1 MPLLPLSLGL
11 ILGILLSFVSVR
23 NPDVTGLTLMAL
35 FTVTMLSLV
44 VNRLFKIAAI
54 PKIIPMAAF
63 SIFFVLIGF
72 CKLELQKVSL
82 ASPEELTERINFGTV
97 FKSKISESGYQ
108 TIHLSLEKSVHRNKQ
123 IGVSGN
129 IILTLDTLEGKYG
142 LGDFVAFK
150 TAIEPFRNETNPGS
164 FDAEYYYGTHHYA
177 GRAFI
182 PSNCISK
189 IGSRNNLT
197 IFFSKWQDEIGQKMK
212 SWLPES
218 VSGIG
223 VALLLGNK
231 ADIDQEV
238 LDSFSNTGAMHVLAV
253 SGLHVGIILII
264 FQTILGF
271 FSRWISKKQAILFS
285 VILIWGFG
293 LLSGA
298 SPSVIRAVVMFSIL
312 ALGQLLSRKNNGMN
326 NLILSAVI
334 LLMYDPYYL
343 FDIGFQLSY
352 VALIGILLFQNPI
365 YKLIPIKQKW
375 LDWIWKGS
383 AVGIAAT
390 IATTPF
396 MLYWFHQF
404 PNYFLI
410 SNIVV
415 MLLGFIVL
423 LFLIILIFTA
433 WIPYFNS
440 LVIFLTAISLQGL
453 IIGIQFVD
461 QIPGGVSGG
470 FELNFIQ
477 FLILGILIAYSFH
490 KLLIKQLFPKIALVG
505 LAFCLLFISWKR
517 EMKFEKNELQVF
529 SGKAFCGMI
538 QYKGRLITFAED
550 IPRNKQ
556 LLQTLKNAVRES
568 GLNLSKSLVLKS
580 GNRIYLDGRKISF
593 TRQNNGWKFSI
604 DETEFNYLIRGTP
617 EKDHPKELLSQHLQ
631 HYLYKDEKIKP
642 FCIAIRN

>member
-11 ILGILLSFVSVR
+11 ILGILLSFVSDR
-23 NPDVTGLTLMAL
+23 NPDVIGLTMMVL
-35 FTVTMLSLV
+35 FTITMLLLLIH
-44 VNRLFKIAAI
+44 RLFRIPVF
-54 PKIIPMAAF
+54 PKIIPVIAF
-63 SIFFVLIGF
+63 SLFFVLIGF
-72 CKLELQKVSL
+72 CKLELQKESL
-82 ASPEELTERINFGTV
+82 AGPEELSDRVNFGTV

-108 TIHLSLEKSVHRNKQ
+108 TIHLSLEKSVYQNKQ
-123 IGVSGN
+123 VPNRGN
-129 IILTLDTLEGKYG
+129 IILTLDTLEEKYE

-150 TAIEPFRNETNPGS
+150 TAVEPFRNETNPGS
-164 FDAEYYYGTHHYA
+164 FDAEYYYGTHHYT

-182 PSNCISK
+182 ASNCISK
-189 IGSRNNLT
+189 VGSRNNLT
-197 IFFSKWQDEIGQKMK
+197 IFFSKWQDEIGKKMK

-312 ALGQLLSRKNNGMN
+312 ALGQLLSRKNNGLN

-352 VALIGILLFQNPI
+352 VALVGILLFQNPI

-375 LDWIWKGS
+375 LDWLWKGS

-404 PNYFLI
+404 PNYFLF

-440 LVIFLTAISLQGL
+440 LIIFLTAISLQGL

-461 QIPGGVSGG
+461 RIPGGVSGG
-470 FELNFIQ
+470 FELDFIQ
-477 FLILGILIAYSFH
+477 FLVLGTLIGYCFH
-490 KLLIKQLFPKIALVG
+490 TLLIKQLFPKIALIG
-505 LAFCLLFISWKR
+505 LAVCLLFISWKR
-517 EMKFEKNELQVF
+517 EVKFEKNELQVF
-529 SGKAFCGMI
+529 SGKFFCGTI
-538 QYKGRLITFAED
+538 QYKGRFITFAEA
-550 IPRNKQ
+550 IPKNKQ
-556 LLQTLKNAVRES
+556 ILQTLKNAVRES
-568 GLNLSKSLVLKS
+568 GLNLSKSIILKS
-580 GNRIYLDGRKISF
+580 GNRIYLDDRKISF
-593 TRQNNGWKFSI
+593 TKQKDGWKFSI
-604 DETEFNYLIRGTP
+604 DQMEFNYLMRGTP
-617 EKDHPKELLSQHLQ
+617 GKAQPKELLSQRLQ
-631 HYLYKDEKIKP
+631 HYLYKNERIKP
-642 FCIAIRN
+642 FCITLRN

>member
-11 ILGILLSFVSVR
+11 ILGILLSFVSGR
-23 NPDVTGLTLMAL
+23 NPDGIGLTMMVL
-35 FTVTMLSLV
+35 FTITMLLLL
-44 VNRLFKIAAI
+44 VNRLFKITLF
-54 PKIIPMAAF
+54 PKIIPVIAF
-63 SIFFVLIGF
+63 SLFFALIGF
-72 CKLELQKVSL
+72 CKLELQKKSL
-82 ASPEELTERINFGTV
+82 STPEELTELVNFGTV

-123 IGVSGN
+123 IPIRGN

-150 TAIEPFRNETNPGS
+150 TTVESFRNETNPGS
-164 FDAEYYYGTHHYA
+164 FDAEYYYGTHHYV

-182 PSNCISK
+182 PSNWISK
-189 IGSRNNLT
+189 IGSRKNLA
-197 IFFSKWQDEIGQKMK
+197 IFFSKWQDEIGRKMK

-218 VSGIG
+218 VAGIG

-264 FQTILGF
+264 FQYILGF
-271 FSRWISKKQAILFS
+271 FSRWISKKQAVLFS
-285 VILIWGFG
+285 VVLIWGFG

-312 ALGQLLSRKNNGMN
+312 ALGQLLSRKNTGMN
-326 NLILSAVI
+326 NLILSAII

-365 YKLIPIKQKW
+365 YKLISIKQKW

-440 LVIFLTAISLQGL
+440 LIIFLTVISLQGL

-477 FLILGILIAYSFH
+477 FMTLGIFIGYSFH
-490 KLLIKQLFPKIALVG
+490 TLLIRQLFPKMALIG
-505 LAFCLLFISWKR
+505 LAVCLLFISWKR
-517 EMKFEKNELQVF
+517 EVKFEKNELRVF
-529 SGKAFCGMI
+529 SGKAFCGTI

-556 LLQTLKNAVRES
+556 ILQTLKNAVHES
-568 GLNLSKSLVLKS
+568 GLNLSKSIILKS
-580 GNRIYLDGRKISF
+580 DNRIYLDGREISF
-593 TRQNNGWKFSI
+593 TKQKNGWKFKI
-604 DETEFNYLIRGTP
+604 GKKEFSYLLKGNP
-617 EKDHPKELLSQHLQ
+617 GKSHNKALLSQRLQ
-631 HYLYKDEKIKP
+631 HYLYGDERIEP
-642 FCIAIRN
+642 FCVPI

>member
-1 MPLLPLSLGL
+1 MPLLPISLGL
-11 ILGILLSFVSVR
+11 ILGILFSFVSVG
-23 NPDVTGLTLMAL
+23 NSDISGLTITAV
-35 FTVTMLSLV
+35 FILSLLV
-44 VNRLFKIAAI
+44 LVFNYLFKSDSFPKSI
-54 PKIIPMAAF
+54 PVLAF
-63 SIFFVLIGF
+63 SFFFMLIGF
-72 CKLELQKVSL
+72 CKLELAKESNSNPQELSNKV
-82 ASPEELTERINFGTV
+82 NFGTV

-108 TIHLSLEKSVHRNKQ
+108 TIHLSLEKSTNGNKQ
-123 IGVSGN
+123 IASQGS
-129 IILTLDTLEGKYG
+129 IILTLDTLEEKYAI
-142 LGDFVAFK
+142 GDFVAFK
-150 TAIEPFRNETNPGS
+150 TEITVFRNETNPGS
-164 FDAEYYYGTHHYA
+164 FDAEYYYGTHHYI

-182 PSNCISK
+182 SSNCISK
-189 IGSRNNLT
+189 IGSRENLS
-197 IFFSKWQDEIGQKMK
+197 IFFSKWQDQIGNKLK

-218 VSGIG
+218 VAGIG

-264 FQTILGF
+264 FQYILGF

-312 ALGQLLSRKNNGMN
+312 ALGQILSRKNNGMN
-326 NLILSAVI
+326 NLILSAIV

-352 VALIGILLFQNPI
+352 VALIGIILFQTPI
-365 YKLIPIKQKW
+365 YRLILVKQKW
-375 LDWIWKGS
+375 LDWLWKGS
-383 AVGIAAT
+383 AIGIAAT

-404 PNYFLI
+404 PNYFLL

-433 WIPYFNS
+433 WIPYLNG
-440 LVIFLTAISLQGL
+440 LVIFLTAISLQAL
-453 IIGIQFVD
+453 VIGIHYVN

-477 FLILGILIAYSFH
+477 FLIIGALIGYCSH
-490 KLLIKQLFPKIALVG
+490 KLLIKQTIPKVALIG
-505 LAFCLLFISWKR
+505 LSLCLLFISWKR
-517 EMKFEKNELQVF
+517 EVKFDKDQLQIF
-529 SGKAFCGMI
+529 SSKSFCGMI
-538 QYKGRLITFAED
+538 QYKGKLITFAENT
-550 IPRNKQ
+550 PKNKQ
-556 LLQTLKNAVRES
+556 ILQTLKNAVRDS
-568 GLNLSKSLVLKS
+568 GLNLNEFILLES
-580 GNRIYLDGRKISF
+580 GNNLHLGEQEVLF
-593 TRQNNGWKFSI
+593 TEEKNGWALKIDTLKFHYQTI
-604 DETEFNYLIRGTP
+604 GTP
-617 EKDHPKELLSQHLQ
+617 EKGHNKELLSQRLQ
-631 HYLYKDEKIKP
+631 HYLYKDEKIRP
-642 FCIAIRN
+642 FRICLN

>member
-11 ILGILLSFVSVR
+11 ILGILLSFVSGR
-23 NPDVTGLTLMAL
+23 NPDVAGLTMTVL
-35 FTVTMLSLV
+35 FTLTILLLV
-44 VNRLFKIAAI
+44 VNRLFKTNAFPKFI
-54 PKIIPMAAF
+54 PVIAF
-63 SIFFVLIGF
+63 SLFFVLIGF
-72 CKLELQKVSL
+72 CKLELQK
-82 ASPEELTERINFGTV
+82 ERISNPEALSDQVNFGTV

-108 TIHLSLEKSVHRNKQ
+108 TIHLSLEKSVHQNKQ
-123 IGVSGN
+123 IPAQGN
-129 IILTLDTLEGKYG
+129 IILTLDTLEGIYG
-142 LGDFVAFK
+142 LGNFVAFK
-150 TAIEPFRNETNPGS
+150 TAVEPFRNETNPGS
-164 FDAEYYYGTHHYA
+164 FDAEYYYGTHHYS

-182 PSNCISK
+182 SSNCISK
-189 IGSRNNLT
+189 IGSRKNLT
-197 IFFSKWQDEIGQKMK
+197 IFFSKWQDEIGQRMK

-218 VSGIG
+218 VAGIG

-231 ADIDQEV
+231 ADIDPEV

-326 NLILSAVI
+326 NLILSAIV

-352 VALIGILLFQNPI
+352 IALVGILLFQKPI
-365 YKLIPIKQKW
+365 YKLIPIRQKW

-415 MLLGFIVL
+415 MLLGFVVL

-433 WIPYFNS
+433 WIPYLNS
-440 LVIFLTAISLQGL
+440 LIIFLTVISLQGL
-453 IIGIQFVD
+453 IVGIQFVD
-461 QIPGGVSGG
+461 DIPGGVSGG

-477 FLILGILIAYSFH
+477 FILLGTLIGYSFH
-490 KLLIKQLFPKIALVG
+490 RLLIKQLFPKTALIG
-505 LAFCLLFISWKR
+505 LALCLLFLSWKR
-517 EMKFEKNELQVF
+517 EVKFEKNELLVF

-550 IPRNKQ
+550 IPKNKQ
-556 LLQTLKNAVRES
+556 ILQTLKNAVRES
-568 GLNLSKSLVLKS
+568 GLNQNKSILLKS
-580 GNRIYLDGRKISF
+580 GNRIFLDGREISF
-593 TRQNNGWKFSI
+593 TRQKDGWKFI
-604 DETEFNYLIRGTP
+604 VDQTEFNYLTRGTP
-617 EKDHPKELLSQHLQ
+617 GKTQAKELLSQQLQ
-631 HYLYKDEKIKP
+631 HYLYKDEKILP
-642 FCIAIRN
+642 FRISI